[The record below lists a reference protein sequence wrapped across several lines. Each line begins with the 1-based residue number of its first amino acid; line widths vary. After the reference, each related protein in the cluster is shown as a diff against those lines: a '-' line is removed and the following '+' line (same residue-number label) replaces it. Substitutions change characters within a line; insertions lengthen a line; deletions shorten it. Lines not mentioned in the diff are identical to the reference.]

1 MKKRTPP
8 KSEQIVRTGKKKK
21 KKENG
26 SSHRYCEKKKKRV
39 KKKKAPVQLHD
50 MRVDLQQRHPHA
62 TAFLNGRSQPK
73 ASLYQ
78 HNAVDGCRGR
88 MRRGKKKRIAALLS
102 FLFLSF
108 LFFFFFLQRVYVC
121 VCVRVYMRLCWLTC
135 TRDHAPDYSAPATL
149 RGFFCA
155 AASILAASAFI
166 PRDFSSCARAVA
178 TDL

>member
-108 LFFFFFLQRVYVC
+108 LFFFFLQRVYVC

>member
-21 KKENG
+21 KK
-26 SSHRYCEKKKKRV
+26 RKRTVVPTATVRKKKKRV

-88 MRRGKKKRIAALLS
+88 MRRGKKKRIAGAS
-102 FLFLSF
+102 FFSF
-108 LFFFFFLQRVYVC
+108 PFFPFFFFCSVCMC